1 MGSDSLAKV
10 YQAKRT
16 HFEFPNKNIAFYKMY
31 NLRHEL
37 FGECSFHCLCCTVN
51 KGMIK
56 RVHKERRRWRCSFHK
71 RRDETQDRK
80 WHGAP
85 WGLWERAAQGGVG
98 TVAQEGVSRKTG
110 FPHLTLS
117 SALLISCSFIWKV
130 NINTW

>member
-1 MGSDSLAKV
+1 MVRNSAVVLGQTLIWRHFLLINGILLGSDSLAKV

-56 RVHKERRRWRCSFHK
+56 RVHKERRR
-71 RRDETQDRK
+71 
-80 WHGAP
+80 
-85 WGLWERAAQGGVG
+85 
-98 TVAQEGVSRKTG
+98 
-110 FPHLTLS
+110 
-117 SALLISCSFIWKV
+117 
-130 NINTW
+130 